1 LKLVHLGKGI
11 EMVYSEVVLES
22 NFVGMVVVPCI
33 VHMVHKVV
41 SMVDKD

>member
-1 LKLVHLGKGI
+1 
-11 EMVYSEVVLES
+11 VVLES

-41 SMVDKD
+41 SMVDKDCHKGRKSR